1 MSTVASTRYELKH
14 LFHLMI
20 PILITQFS
28 QAGLGLIDTIM
39 AGRLSSVDLAAV
51 AVGVG
56 LWMPIMLLFSG
67 IMIATTPLVAEAKG
81 AKSPEKIVTIT
92 RQSLW
97 IALILGCIAGI
108 ILQFMPALL
117 PILGVPDN
125 LLPKASLFLHS
136 IGFGMPAV
144 TMYAALRGY
153 SEALGYPRPVTVISL
168 LALVLLIPLNLVFM
182 YGFGPIP
189 ALGSAGCG
197 FATAILQW
205 LMLICLIA
213 YIFKSRSYAQAPIF
227 TAWEKINPVW
237 IKRILKLGF
246 PIGLAIFFE
255 VSIFSTAAIVIS
267 PLGETIV
274 AAHQIAISIT
284 SQLFMIPM
292 SLAIALTIRIGLYY
306 GEKNIESMRK
316 VQKVGFA
323 TGTVF
328 AFATMALIWFFRPEI
343 AAIYTSDLEVAQF
356 AMYLML
362 FALGY
367 QLMDAWQISAAGCLR
382 GMQDTKG
389 PMWITMLAYW
399 VIAFP
404 VGLYL
409 ARFTSMGASGV
420 WVGLIVGLAVACVLL
435 VARLY
440 SNNKKLDLK
449 FQTILRSSS

>member
-1 MSTVASTRYELKH
+1 MSNVLTATTRRYELKQ
-14 LFHLMI
+14 LFHLML
-20 PILITQFS
+20 PILVTQFS

-39 AGRLSSVDLAAV
+39 AGRLSPTDLAAI

-56 LWMPIMLLFSG
+56 LWIPVMLLFSG

-81 AKSPEKIVTIT
+81 ARTPEKIATIA

-97 IALILGCIAGI
+97 VA
-108 ILQFMPALL
+108 F
-117 PILGVPDN
+117 ILGVIAGLVLQVLPLTLP
-125 LLPKASLFLHS
+125 LLGVPESLQPKAGLFLHA

-153 SEALGYPRPVTVISL
+153 SEAIGYPRPVTAISL
-168 LALVLLIPLNLVFM
+168 MALLLLVPLNFIFM
-182 YGFGPIP
+182 YGVGPIP

-205 LMLICLIA
+205 LMLMSLA
-213 YIFKSRSYAQAPIF
+213 LYIFKNRVYQSSQPF
-227 TAWEKINPVW
+227 SHWEKLNGYW
-237 IKRILKLGF
+237 LKRILKLGF

-255 VSIFSTAAIVIS
+255 VSIFSTAAIVLS

-274 AAHQIAISIT
+274 AAHQIAMSVT

-292 SLAIALTIRIGLYY
+292 SLAIALTIRVGTYY
-306 GEKNIESMRK
+306 GEKNWIAMRK
-316 VQKVGFA
+316 VQKLGLA
-323 TGTVF
+323 TGTVL
-328 AFATMALIWFFRPEI
+328 ALMTMLLIALFRPEI
-343 AAIYTSDLEVAQF
+343 VAIYTSDHEVSEV
-356 AMYLML
+356 AMYLLL
-362 FALGY
+362 FALAY

-404 VGLYL
+404 VGVYFS
-409 ARFTSMGASGV
+409 RFGSMGAAGV
-420 WVGLIVGLAVACVLL
+420 WVGLIVGLSVACVLL
-435 VARLY
+435 LIRLY
-440 SNNKKLDLK
+440 MNNQRLS
-449 FQTILRSSS
+449 QSS